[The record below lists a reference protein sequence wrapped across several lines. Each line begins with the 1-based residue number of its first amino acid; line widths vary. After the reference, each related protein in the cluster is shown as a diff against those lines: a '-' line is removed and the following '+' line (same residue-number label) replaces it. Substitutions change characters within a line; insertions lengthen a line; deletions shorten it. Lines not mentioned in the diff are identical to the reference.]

1 MRLLFTLAVTMLLSI
16 VAPGNVMAQVKHVM
30 YYDKDMVQVNSKE
43 EAHFVELIERE
54 TDKDLNGT
62 ISLYKA
68 SADSAT
74 LIKKGYYNAVF
85 HPRKVQG
92 QLITYYP
99 NGKRKGV
106 QTYED
111 GILHGLDIEWHENDS
126 LRQSIGYEKG
136 KYNGELKT
144 YYKSGKL
151 KREELYKNG
160 EQQYG
165 KCYAEDGSE
174 VAFVP
179 YREMPVFRGGER
191 AMLQYLGQ
199 NIRYPASSQRNRE
212 SGVVVINFTVNKHG
226 GINNPR
232 VIRSISRDLDKEA
245 LRVVS
250 GMSGWTPGTFEGEK
264 VDVLYTLPVRF
275 TIR

>member
-1 MRLLFTLAVTMLLSI
+1 MIKLKLSFAFCFLLCLQS
-16 VAPGNVMAQVKHVM
+16 MAQVKHVL
-30 YYDKDMVQVNSKE
+30 YYDEDMIQVGSKE
-43 EAHFVELIERE
+43 AARFVELIERE
-54 TDKDLNGT
+54 SNEATNGI

-68 SADSAT
+68 SADSAM
-74 LIKKGYYNAVF
+74 LIKRGYYNSVF

-92 QLITYYP
+92 QLISYYP

-106 QTYED
+106 QTYQD
-111 GILHGLDIEWHENDS
+111 GVLHGLDLEWHDNDS
-126 LRQSIGYEKG
+126 LRHSIGYKQG
-136 KYNGELKT
+136 KYDGELKT

-151 KREELYKNG
+151 KREELYKAG

-165 KCYAEDGSE
+165 NCYAEDGTE
-174 VAFVP
+174 TAFVP
-179 YREMPVFRGGER
+179 YREMPEFPGGESALLR
-191 AMLQYLGQ
+191 YLGQ

-212 SGVVVINFTVNKHG
+212 SGVVVINFIVNKYG
-226 GINNPR
+226 GINKPQ
-232 VIRSISRDLDKEA
+232 VIGSVSRDLDNEA

-250 GMSGWTPGTFEGEK
+250 KMSGWKPGTFEGEK

>member
-1 MRLLFTLAVTMLLSI
+1 
-16 VAPGNVMAQVKHVM
+16 MAQVKHVL
-30 YYDKDMVQVNSKE
+30 YYNEDMIQVDSKE
-43 EAHFVELIERE
+43 AAKFVELIERDNSE
-54 TDKDLNGT
+54 AINGT

-68 SADSAT
+68 SSDSAT
-74 LIKKGYYNAVF
+74 LIRKGNYNSVF
-85 HPRKVQG
+85 HPRKING
-92 QLITYYP
+92 QLISYYP
-99 NGKRKGV
+99 NGKRKSI
-106 QTYED
+106 QTYQD
-111 GILHGLDIEWHENDS
+111 GVLHGLDMEWHDNDS
-126 LRQSIGYEKG
+126 LMHSIGYKQG
-136 KYNGELKT
+136 KYDGELKT

-151 KREELYKNG
+151 KRKELYKEG

-174 VAFVP
+174 MAFVP

-191 AMLQYLGQ
+191 AMLQYLAQ

-212 SGVVVINFTVNKHG
+212 SGVVVINFTVNKYG

-232 VIRSISRDLDKEA
+232 VIRSISRDLDNEA

-250 GMSGWTPGTFEGEK
+250 KMSGWTPGTFEGEK
-264 VDVLYTLPVRF
+264 VDVLYTLPVKF